1 VARGLH
7 RDLIRQEATC
17 VMAWKPVLGLLKET
31 ASDWKE
37 DKADRLAAALAFYT
51 VLSLAP
57 LVIIAVSVAG
67 LVVGEEAARG
77 QLSGQISALVGP
89 QASAAIEGILANAH
103 KPSAGVLGTVLGA
116 GALLLGASGVFGE
129 LQDSLNTIW
138 EVTPK
143 PGRGLWGVLRDRFFS
158 FTMVLGV
165 GFLLLVSLV
174 VSTALAAVGKLL
186 SGALPGGETL
196 WSVVNF
202 VTSFGIITT
211 LFALI
216 YKVVPDVKVRWS
228 DVWVG
233 AAVTALL
240 FVLGKIGIGL
250 YLGKSTV
257 ASAYGAAASIVV
269 ITVWVYY
276 SAQILFLG
284 AEFTQVYA
292 RTFGS
297 RIEPSKNAIPIT
309 QEARAQQGLVPAD
322 VKENLAHERPGRGVE
337 GPQGPTG
344 RPSRPAPV
352 LGWLHDW
359 SSPAS

>member
-1 VARGLH
+1 MTFTSV
-7 RDLIRQEATC
+7 
-17 VMAWKPVLGLLKET
+17 WGLLKET
-31 ASDWKE
+31 AADWKE

-57 LVIIAVSVAG
+57 LVVIAVGVAG

-77 QLSGQISALVGP
+77 QLSGQIAALVGP
-89 QASAAIEGILANAH
+89 QAAPAVEGILANAH
-103 KPSAGVLGTVLGA
+103 RPSTGVVSTAVGVAVL
-116 GALLLGASGVFGE
+116 LTGASGVFGE

-143 PGRGLWGVLRDRFFS
+143 PGRGVWGVLRDRFFS

-174 VSTALAAVGKLL
+174 VSAGLAAVGDVL
-186 SGALPGGETL
+186 SSSLPGGEAL
-196 WSVVNF
+196 WRAVNF
-202 VTSFGIITT
+202 VVSFGVITA

-216 YKVVPDVKVRWS
+216 YKLVPDVKVRWG

-240 FVLGKIGIGL
+240 FTLGKIGIGL

-257 ASAYGAAASIVV
+257 ASAYGAAASVVV
-269 ITVWVYY
+269 ITIWVYY
-276 SAQILFLG
+276 SAQILFMG

-292 RTFGS
+292 RRFGS
-297 RIEPSKNAIPIT
+297 RIEPSANAIPVT
-309 QEARAQQGLVPAD
+309 QEARAQQGLVPVD
-322 VKENLAHERPGRGVE
+322 VKEAAARGHDRRDDS
-337 GPQGPTG
+337 GGG
-344 RPSRPAPV
+344 RPPRPAAV
-352 LGWLHDW
+352 
-359 SSPAS
+359 

>member
-1 VARGLH
+1 
-7 RDLIRQEATC
+7 
-17 VMAWKPVLGLLKET
+17 MKPKTLLTLVKDT

-57 LVIIAVSVAG
+57 LVVIAVAVAG
-67 LVVGEEAARG
+67 LVVGQDAARG

-89 QASAAIEGILANAH
+89 PAASAIEGILANAS
-103 KPSAGVLGTVLGA
+103 KPSTGVISTVLGA
-116 GALLLGASGVFGE
+116 IVLLVGASGVFGE

-143 PGRGLWGVLRDRFFS
+143 PGRGIWGFLRDRFFS

-174 VSTALAAVGKLL
+174 VSAGLAAAGKVL
-186 SGALPGGETL
+186 SGALPGGEAL
-196 WSVVNF
+196 WSGINF
-202 VTSFGIITT
+202 VVSFGIITT
-211 LFALI
+211 LFAFI
-216 YKVVPDVKVRWS
+216 YKVVPDVTVRWS

-240 FVLGKIGIGL
+240 FTLGKIGIGL

-257 ASAYGAAASIVV
+257 ASAYGAAASVVV

-309 QEARAQQGLVPAD
+309 QEARAQQGLVSEGVKKELARAAEPARD
-322 VKENLAHERPGRGVE
+322 QSLSRPG
-337 GPQGPTG
+337 
-344 RPSRPAPV
+344 SA
-352 LGWLHDW
+352 
-359 SSPAS
+359 SSPAE

>member
-1 VARGLH
+1 MTLKS
-7 RDLIRQEATC
+7 L
-17 VMAWKPVLGLLKET
+17 WGLLKDT

-57 LVIIAVSVAG
+57 LVVLAVSIAG
-67 LVVGEEAARG
+67 LAVGEEAARG
-77 QLSGQISALVGP
+77 QLSGQIAALVGP
-89 QASAAIEGILANAH
+89 QAATAIEGILANAH
-103 KPSAGVLGTVLGA
+103 KPSTGVLSTIA
-116 GALLLGASGVFGE
+116 GAAVLLVGASGVFGE

-138 EVTPK
+138 EVQPK
-143 PGRGLWGVLRDRFFS
+143 PGRGIWGMVRDRFFS

-165 GFLLLVSLV
+165 GFLLLVSLFI
-174 VSTALAAVGKLL
+174 STALAAAGTML

-196 WSVVNF
+196 WGVVNF
-202 VTSFGIITT
+202 AVSFAAVTT

-216 YKVVPDVKVRWS
+216 YKVVPDVKVRWG

-240 FVLGKIGIGL
+240 FTLGKIGIGL

-257 ASAYGAAASIVV
+257 ASAYGAAASVVV
-269 ITVWVYY
+269 ITIWVYY

-292 RTFGS
+292 RTFGLQ
-297 RIEPSKNAIPIT
+297 IEPSKNAVPVT
-309 QEARAQQGLVPAD
+309 AEARAQQGLVPVD
-322 VKENLAHERPGRGVE
+322 VKERLAREQE
-337 GPQGPTG
+337 GDGNPSPAAPPA
-344 RPSRPAPV
+344 RPSRPAAV
-352 LGWLHDW
+352 
-359 SSPAS
+359 